1 MKKIVYF
8 TLTVLFTA
16 LIIQSCNT
24 TVNSTDESNT
34 SKKSHRNSN
43 DTTTN
48 GLVIA
53 YYVQDSIQTAFN
65 YYRQIDSILKAKNQ
79 TFERQLRGKYENYYE
94 YENLIRQ
101 RMESGEIDGYQYDGI
116 QQEVMQKQEAIANF
130 ERQRGAELQNESM
143 RYQRALMNKISEAGR
158 EFSEQN
164 GLDMLFFY
172 AKGGQITYISDAF
185 DVTEDFMA
193 FLNKREDEI
202 MTGVEEE
209 VEEKETIETSKGLNL
224 NP

>member
-1 MKKIVYF
+1 MKKLVYI
-8 TLTVLFTA
+8 TLTTLFIA
-16 LIIQSCNT
+16 LAIQSCNT
-24 TVNSTDESNT
+24 STDDSNKP
-34 SKKSHRNSN
+34 KKSQRNSN
-43 DTTTN
+43 DTTSSSLN
-48 GLVIA
+48 IA
-53 YYVQDSIQTAFN
+53 YYVQDSVQTAFN
-65 YYRQIDSILKAKNQ
+65 YYRQIDSILNVKNQ